1 MPKAVLSRRVESNRL
16 PHLLRLSYI
25 SELARERPGGR
36 LVIKAVVMGV
46 LAAAVIVAL
55 LLLVGPSV
63 TSVLWVAIPI
73 VAAAIAVG
81 LTAGLLRRRTAERD
95 RALQQLVAAAEE
107 EARNVETRY
116 GALVRLLPV
125 VVYVCEPHDRA
136 STLYVSP
143 EIKTLLGYSAS
154 EWLAENALSTRLV
167 HPKDRERVTTAALE
181 AARTESPFAAEYRM
195 LARDGRVVW
204 VRDESVTVRDESGA
218 ALCIQGYLRDVTPER
233 QEEEERGRFFRAE
246 QAAVARAAE
255 ERERL
260 RLGQRVTELLGST
273 VDYDLALNQAAEL
286 LVEGM
291 ADWCIV
297 DVADESGTL
306 SRRIVVHAEPQ
317 GANHAAENAPA
328 SETDAV
334 VRRVVNERRPELRP
348 ESADAPMG
356 DLPVVSGIQV
366 ESYVSVPLLSRRRP
380 LGALTLISA
389 PGGRRFDPDDLT
401 FAQDVARRAA
411 LVIDN
416 ERLQGEVEHRSDAT
430 RVLTHVAD
438 GVFLLDRRG
447 VFRLL
452 NPAAEAMTGLDAES
466 VIGRPATEVMPGW
479 EEIASRVP
487 IASSSEEPVDAETVP
502 FETAKGERWF
512 SAVGVNFFGGT
523 VYALRDVTDA
533 RRLDE
538 LKAEFVATASHELR
552 TPLAAV
558 YGAAQTLRR
567 HDFALDETGRE
578 RFISL
583 ISDES
588 ERLSRIVND
597 ILLANQLDA
606 DRLDLETEPF
616 DAGELVERV
625 AEATRM
631 HLPPGATIEVA
642 VSDAPPTVAA
652 DREKARQVLVNLV
665 ENAIKYSPDGGRI
678 LVGAETL
685 ESTVRFFVSDKGMG
699 IPEHELERIFDKFYR
714 LDPEMT
720 RGIGGTGLGLYICS
734 ELVQRMGGRI
744 WVRSA
749 RGEGSEFS
757 FELPLAEGS
766 VQRTVAPEL
775 RGVAS

>member
-1 MPKAVLSRRVESNRL
+1 MT
-16 PHLLRLSYI
+16 
-25 SELARERPGGR
+25 
-36 LVIKAVVMGV
+36 AVVIGV
-46 LAAAVIVAL
+46 LAAAAIIVVL
-55 LLLVGPSV
+55 LLLGA
-63 TSVLWVAIPI
+63 SVLWVAIS
-73 VAAAIAVG
+73 VAAVAIAVG
-81 LTAGLLRRRTAERD
+81 VTAALLLRRTAERD
-95 RALQQLVAAAEE
+95 RTLRQLVASAEE

-116 GALVRLLPV
+116 GALVRLLPLV
-125 VVYVCEPHDRA
+125 AYVCEPHDRA
-136 STLYVSP
+136 SALYVSP
-143 EIKTLLGYSAS
+143 GIETLMGYSAS
-154 EWLAENALSTRLV
+154 EWLAESGLSARLI
-167 HPKDRERVTTAALE
+167 HPKDRERVTAAAAE
-181 AARTESPFAAEYRM
+181 AARTESPFADEYRM

-204 VRDESVTVRDESGA
+204 VRDEFVTVRDESGS

-233 QEEEERGRFFRAE
+233 HEEEERGRFFRAE
-246 QAAVARAAE
+246 QAAIARAAE

-260 RLGQRVTELLGST
+260 RLGQRLTELLGST
-273 VDYDLALNQAAEL
+273 VDYDAALNQAAEL

-291 ADWCIV
+291 ADWCVI
-297 DVADESGTL
+297 DVADDAGTL
-306 SRRIVVHAEPQ
+306 ARRSVVHAEPR
-317 GANHAAENAPA
+317 GANLAAENAPA
-328 SETDAV
+328 SDPDAV
-334 VRRVVNERRPELRP
+334 VRRVVNERRPERRP
-348 ESADAPMG
+348 ESTDAPPG
-356 DLPVVSGIQV
+356 DLPVVSGIEV
-366 ESYVSVPLLSRRRP
+366 ESYVCVPLLSRRRA

-389 PGGRRFDPDDLT
+389 PGGRRFGPEDLT

-416 ERLQGEVEHRSDAT
+416 ARLHSEVEQRSDAT
-430 RVLTHVAD
+430 RVLTHMAD
-438 GVFLLDRRG
+438 GVFLIDRRG
-447 VFRLL
+447 IFRLL
-452 NPAAEAMTGLDAES
+452 NPAAEVMTGLDAEA
-466 VIGRPATEVMPGW
+466 VIGRPASEAIPGW
-479 EEIASRVP
+479 DEVAGRIP
-487 IASSSEEPVDAETVP
+487 IASSLEEPVDAETVP

-625 AEATRM
+625 AEAARM
-631 HLPPGATIEVA
+631 HLPPGAQID
-642 VSDAPPTVAA
+642 VSVPDSPLTVAA
-652 DREKARQVLVNLV
+652 DRDRARQVLVNLV
-665 ENAIKYSPDGGRI
+665 ENAIKYSPDKGRVV
-678 LVGAETL
+678 VGAEAL
-685 ESTVRFFVSDKGMG
+685 ESTVRFFVSDNGMG

-734 ELVQRMGGRI
+734 ELVRRMGGRI
-744 WVRSA
+744 WALSA

-757 FELPLAEGS
+757 FELPLTEGS
-766 VQRTVAPEL
+766 VQRAATPEL